1 MSIIESSNNGNTPFQ
16 KLLGHQEEITQL
28 WTQLSDVLE
37 SDSAL
42 SKELKEE
49 LRRIKK
55 NVSAKER
62 LSVL

>member
-1 MSIIESSNNGNTPFQ
+1 M
-16 KLLGHQEEITQL
+16 QL